1 MTDRSWWR
9 STAQLAIFA
18 AGTLSGPTAIAQ
30 DTRAT
35 FNAWKL
41 IDPKFS
47 NENREYRRKDVLLD
61 ARLVPAE
68 SVELTSDALMG
79 GQILLLRGTQLF
91 RTWAAEKKIYCTTD
105 SRKDWEGVLRRPVPV
120 RLCLIEGDAAGTLTS
135 FYDNRDVRFGLPLV
149 RKPFSDKP
157 TPIVGASYRIL
168 DPHEFKAQ
176 YSLQIRYDWDSNNA
190 NKSSI
195 MAFVGPPPPKN
206 ALAGTI
212 SLRSSV
218 SGKQFEV
225 GGAIIYIEHYADE
238 RAIARVDRV
247 TQNPI
252 VIHTPWLLF

>member
-1 MTDRSWWR
+1 MADWSWR
-9 STAQLAIFA
+9 RLAAQLAIL
-18 AGTLSGPTAIAQ
+18 AGALLFGPAAIAQ
-30 DTRAT
+30 DARAT
-35 FNAWKL
+35 FNAWKV

-47 NENREYRRKDVLLD
+47 SENREYRRKDVLLD
-61 ARLVPAE
+61 ARLVPVE
-68 SVELTSDALMG
+68 SAELTSDALVG
-79 GQILLLRGTQLF
+79 GQILLPRGTQLF

-120 RLCLIEGDAAGTLTS
+120 RLCLMEGDAAGILTS

-157 TPIVGASYRIL
+157 APLSGVSYRII
-168 DPHEFKAQ
+168 DPREFKAQ

-212 SLRSSV
+212 SLRNSV
-218 SGKQFEV
+218 SGRQFEV
-225 GGAIIYIEHYADE
+225 GGAIVHIQHYADE
-238 RAIARVDRV
+238 RAIARVERV
-247 TQNPI
+247 TQDPI